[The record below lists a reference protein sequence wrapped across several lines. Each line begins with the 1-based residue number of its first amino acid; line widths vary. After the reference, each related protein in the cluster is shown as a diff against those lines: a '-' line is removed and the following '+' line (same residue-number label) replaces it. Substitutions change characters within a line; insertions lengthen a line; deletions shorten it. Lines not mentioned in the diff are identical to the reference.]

1 MNKQLKYIVSYVI
14 TVLVG
19 SAALVVVAMLLNDV
33 L

>member
-19 SAALVVVAMLLNDV
+19 TAALVTVAMLLNDV

>member
-19 SAALVVVAMLLNDV
+19 TAALVVVAMLLNGV

>member
-1 MNKQLKYIVSYVI
+1 MNKQVKYIVSYVI

-19 SAALVVVAMLLNDV
+19 TVALVVVAKLLHSV

>member
-19 SAALVVVAMLLNDV
+19 TAALVVVAMLLNDV

>member
-1 MNKQLKYIVSYVI
+1 MNKQLKYIVIFVI

-19 SAALVVVAMLLNDV
+19 TPAFVVVAMLLNDT